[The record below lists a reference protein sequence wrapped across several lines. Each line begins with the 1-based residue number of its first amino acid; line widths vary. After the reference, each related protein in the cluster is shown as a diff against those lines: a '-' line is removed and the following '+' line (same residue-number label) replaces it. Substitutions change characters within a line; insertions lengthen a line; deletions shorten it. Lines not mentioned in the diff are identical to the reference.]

1 MKFFKKDT
9 LTHGVAGGVIGLA
22 GVGAAALLTG
32 GVALVPAAAAVITG
46 TSLGALHGA
55 GDEGGECRKLV
66 KRSAMIGAGAL
77 GGAAVAGIGIALVAG
92 GAAAAGGAVATGAAV
107 AAGGTTVAGGATT
120 AIIGSGAGGLVGNT
134 VANALLNAGKD
145 AAV

>member
-1 MKFFKKDT
+1 MKLFKKDT

-55 GDEGGECRKLV
+55 GDKGGTCRKLM
-66 KRSAMIGAGAL
+66 KYIAINAIFGMNASIA
-77 GGAAVAGIGIALVAG
+77 IALSDNSG
-92 GAAAAGGAVATGAAV
+92 DSQ
-107 AAGGTTVAGGATT
+107 GTNNNN
-120 AIIGSGAGGLVGNT
+120 VG
-134 VANALLNAGKD
+134 
-145 AAV
+145 